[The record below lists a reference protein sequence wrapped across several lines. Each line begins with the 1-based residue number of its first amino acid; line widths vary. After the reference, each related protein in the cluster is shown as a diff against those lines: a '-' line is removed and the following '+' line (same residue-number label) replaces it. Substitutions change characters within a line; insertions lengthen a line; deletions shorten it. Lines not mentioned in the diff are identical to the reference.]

1 VAKARV
7 AAHFAAEAVAI
18 HAGHEDVGDNGID
31 GRFFEHGQRLAAV
44 AGLKD
49 GKVVGF
55 QHGPQHRQVD
65 G

>member
-1 VAKARV
+1 M

-18 HAGHEDVGDNGID
+18 HVGHEDVGDNDVD
-31 GRFFEHGQRLAAV
+31 GRFFKHRQRPATV

-55 QHGPQHRQVD
+55 QHRPQHRQVD